1 MFTCSRLGKGFEKQ
15 TEKQVDALKSLNLPN
30 KIDEL
35 KQVEI
40 TFPKNQ
46 LNDLMINQKKSCNY
60 KRISN

>member
-35 KQVEI
+35 KQVES

-46 LNDLMINQKKSCNY
+46 FNDLMINQKKSCNY

>member
-35 KQVEI
+35 KQVES

-46 LNDLMINQKKSCNY
+46 LNDLMINQKKPCNY